1 VLLAMPAVVE
11 EYQDPLRWRFEEEG
25 RSSELRA
32 QSWENDLCQVKLL
45 AMHRPTH
52 EPDREK
58 DGDYP
63 FSWHLRGRK
72 RNWELR
78 MQLQFKVLPKEP
90 LFFALELSRF
100 VEVSGVTRQVQKAL
114 VAACQA
120 AGECYHSN
128 GEDPSTVLAGREWE
142 PPTFAM
148 PLYAFDQFEVSR
160 KGTEPDLS
168 GDLDSVG
175 MRRSDGAKPYMA
187 ALKKALADLS
197 TEQVYTFCFWGV
209 SQFLDCIRWEIT
221 GGIVPGMTVDFNRLC
236 GSPPVYFSVYELQQS
251 GSEKRHLKS
260 RKRSYFRIAAW
271 SALHPPAE
279 APAKAFSNADFS
291 WDGGMDLLD
300 LDLTP
305 AKPAGYASAA
315 AAPVVDTSVDLLGLG

>member
-1 VLLAMPAVVE
+1 MPAVVE
-11 EYQDPLRWRFEEEG
+11 EYKDPLQWRFEEDG

-32 QSWENDLCQVKLL
+32 ETWENELCQVKLL

-52 EPDREK
+52 QPEREE

-90 LFFALELSRF
+90 LYFALELSRF
-100 VEVSGVTRQVQKAL
+100 VAVSGVTRQVQKAL

-128 GEDPSTVLAGREWE
+128 GQDPSTVLAGQESE

-148 PLYAFDQFEVSR
+148 PLWAFDQFEVSA
-160 KGTEPDLS
+160 KGKEPDLTV
-168 GDLDSVG
+168 DLEGVG
-175 MRRSDGAKPYMA
+175 MRRSDGAKAYVT
-187 ALKKALADLS
+187 ALRKALSELS
-197 TEQVYTFCFWGV
+197 TEHVYTFCFWGI
-209 SQFLDCIRWEIT
+209 SQFLDCVRWEIT
-221 GGIVPGMTVDFNRLC
+221 GGIMPGVTLDFNRLC
-236 GSPPVYFSVYELQQS
+236 GSPPVYLSVYELKAA

-260 RKRSYFRIAAW
+260 RKRSYFRVAAW
-271 SALHPPAE
+271 SALQPPVE
-279 APAKAFSNADFS
+279 SPTKPVSNADFS
-291 WDGGMDLLD
+291 WDGVDLLD
-300 LDLTP
+300 
-305 AKPAGYASAA
+305 
-315 AAPVVDTSVDLLGLG
+315 

>member
-1 VLLAMPAVVE
+1 MPAVVE

-52 EPDREK
+52 DSEREK

-128 GEDPSTVLAGREWE
+128 GQDPSTLLAGREPE

-168 GDLDSVG
+168 GDLESVG
-175 MRRSDGAKPYMA
+175 MRRSDGAKNYMA
-187 ALKKALADLS
+187 ALKKALAELT
-197 TEQVYTFCFWGV
+197 TEHVYTFCFWGV

-236 GSPPVYFSVYELQQS
+236 GSPPVYFSVYELNDS

-260 RKRSYFRIAAW
+260 RKRSYFRVAAW
-271 SALHPPAE
+271 SALQPPAE
-279 APAKAFSNADFS
+279 APEKPFTYDDFS
-291 WDGGMDLLD
+291 WDGGFDLLD
-300 LDLTP
+300 LDPTP
-305 AKPAGYASAA
+305 APATGGYA
-315 AAPVVDTSVDLLGLG
+315 AAPKTAEASVDLLGLG